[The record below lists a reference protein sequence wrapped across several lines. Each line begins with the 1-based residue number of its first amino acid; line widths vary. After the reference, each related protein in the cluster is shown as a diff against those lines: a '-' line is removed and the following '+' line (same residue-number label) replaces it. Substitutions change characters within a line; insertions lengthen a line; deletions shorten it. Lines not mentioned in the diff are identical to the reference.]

1 MFASKG
7 LWALLLAGTVA
18 AAGLFGADGDKK
30 KGDADANKT
39 ADALFDRLKG
49 LEGDW
54 EAVQNN
60 DQVKKGQLLSQYRL
74 TGGGTA
80 LAETILPGTP
90 MEMLSV
96 YHRDG
101 DQLVMTHYCCVGNQ
115 PRMRARQGKD
125 KNEVVF
131 EFTGGTNLNPEKD
144 PHIHGGV
151 VRFIDADHLHAEWDF
166 YVDGKSSQKHS
177 FDLVKRKK

>member
-1 MFASKG
+1 MFGSKG
-7 LWALLLAGTVA
+7 LWAMLFTGALVGVA
-18 AAGLFGADGDKK
+18 LSDGEKK
-30 KGDADANKT
+30 KADADAGRT
-39 ADALFDRLKG
+39 ADAIFDRLKA

-54 EAVQNN
+54 EAVQGNE
-60 DQVKKGQLLSQYRL
+60 QVKKGQLLSQFRL

-101 DQLVMTHYCCVGNQ
+101 NQLVMTHYCCVGNQ
-115 PRMRARQGKD
+115 PRMRARPGKD

-131 EFTGGTNLNPEKD
+131 EFAGGTNLNPAKD

-151 VRFIDADHLHAEWDF
+151 VRFIDADHIHSEWDF
-166 YVDGKSSQKHS
+166 YVDGKSGQKHS